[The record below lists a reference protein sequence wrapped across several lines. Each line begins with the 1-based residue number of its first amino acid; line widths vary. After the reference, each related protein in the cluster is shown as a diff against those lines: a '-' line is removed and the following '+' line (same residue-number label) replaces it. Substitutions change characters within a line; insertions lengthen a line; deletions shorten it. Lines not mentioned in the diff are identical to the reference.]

1 MKRKIFSALMIG
13 AVLLSCSKD
22 PIDPNVDV
30 EPTDAVSIAAMI
42 QSRATELS
50 FESGDQIGVSIV
62 MDADN
67 SLYADNSM
75 LSYNG
80 SSFTGDLYWYT
91 DADLTSTILAYY
103 PYVEASS
110 TPTSFTIQEDQ
121 TESGAYTASDLMM
134 AMKSGVEPS
143 SSSTT
148 MTFSHS
154 LSRIVVE
161 VDNQSSKSIES
172 VVIGGSY
179 PTAIFD
185 LAEQS
190 VEVDAT
196 SAIVNIKAP
205 LWDDGAYKAII
216 VPQTVALTFTITFDG
231 GEEVSR
237 KKASVTFVAGGEYTA
252 EITVLD
258 SDIDVD
264 LSGDVDDWTEGG
276 VIPDVSFDEYDG
288 YFVYDGVTYQTVTFS
303 NGATWMAEP
312 LRYLPDGYTLSSD
325 ATEDSDAWYPYAMDY
340 DKLVEDDAVV
350 LSPSIDYLKV
360 LTDEESIAAKG
371 LLYSFEA
378 ALGKELTEENCYD
391 FEGSQGICPKGWHI
405 PTRADYFALV
415 GYSIASID
423 ETSAQTD
430 SSALFYDSAYN
441 SGSISNAIDAGFN
454 YTFSGVRMQA
464 NFSSTPL
471 YQRTMIQG
479 SNSTKTEWYGETA
492 LNYYM
497 TSTCYKPAYSS
508 STGELSNIQ
517 FFGLMSTFTAGG
529 YPEGRITLAAVGV
542 KSGLSVRCVK
552 DSE

>member
-378 ALGKELTEENCYD
+378 ALGKELTEENC
-391 FEGSQGICPKGWHI
+391 
-405 PTRADYFALV
+405 
-415 GYSIASID
+415 
-423 ETSAQTD
+423 
-430 SSALFYDSAYN
+430 
-441 SGSISNAIDAGFN
+441 
-454 YTFSGVRMQA
+454 
-464 NFSSTPL
+464 
-471 YQRTMIQG
+471 
-479 SNSTKTEWYGETA
+479 
-492 LNYYM
+492 
-497 TSTCYKPAYSS
+497 
-508 STGELSNIQ
+508 
-517 FFGLMSTFTAGG
+517 
-529 YPEGRITLAAVGV
+529 
-542 KSGLSVRCVK
+542 
-552 DSE
+552 